1 MPCSKIGSEGGRTM
15 KLFKRKAAPPPF
27 PADRYEP
34 VLRRSI
40 CTGETT
46 ACVRERETGKLHDL
60 MLIRSEQELKQ
71 FAADYGV
78 DPSEVKT
85 VY

>member
-1 MPCSKIGSEGGRTM
+1 MPCRKIGSEGGRTM
-15 KLFKRKAAPPPF
+15 KLFKRKAAPLPF

-46 ACVRERETGKLHDL
+46 ACVRER
-60 MLIRSEQELKQ
+60 
-71 FAADYGV
+71 
-78 DPSEVKT
+78 
-85 VY
+85 

>member
-1 MPCSKIGSEGGRTM
+1 M
-15 KLFKRKAAPPPF
+15 KLFKKKTPPLLF
-27 PADRYEP
+27 PPDRYEP

-46 ACVRERETGKLHDL
+46 ACARERETGKVHDL
-60 MLIRSEQELKQ
+60 MLIRTEQDLKQ
-71 FAADYGV
+71 FAKDYGV
-78 DPSEVKT
+78 DPSEIKT

>member
-1 MPCSKIGSEGGRTM
+1 M
-15 KLFKRKAAPPPF
+15 KLFKSKMPPEVPF

-46 ACVRERETGKLHDL
+46 ACVRERKTGKLYEL
-60 MLIRSEQELKQ
+60 LLIRSEQELKQ
-71 FAADYGV
+71 FAKDYGV
-78 DPSEVKT
+78 DPSEIPT

>member
-1 MPCSKIGSEGGRTM
+1 M
-15 KLFKRKAAPPPF
+15 KLFKSRSPAPLPIPP
-27 PADRYEP
+27 DRYEP

-46 ACVRERETGKLHDL
+46 ACARERETGKLHEL
-60 MLIRSEQELKQ
+60 MLIRTEQDLKQ
-71 FAADYGV
+71 FAKDYGV
-78 DPSEVKT
+78 DPNEIPT

>member
-1 MPCSKIGSEGGRTM
+1 M
-15 KLFKRKAAPPPF
+15 KLFRRKTQPNPF
-27 PADRYEP
+27 PPDRYEP

-46 ACVRERETGKLHDL
+46 ACVRERETGKVHDL
-60 MLIRSEQELKQ
+60 LLIRTEQDLKQ

-78 DPSEVKT
+78 GPSEIPT
-85 VY
+85 IY

>member
-1 MPCSKIGSEGGRTM
+1 M
-15 KLFKRKAAPPPF
+15 KLFKRKSPPPF
-27 PADRYEP
+27 PPDRYEP

-46 ACVRERETGKLHDL
+46 ACVRERESGKLHEL
-60 MLIRSEQELKQ
+60 MLIRTEQDLKQ
-71 FAADYGV
+71 FAADFGV
-78 DPSEVKT
+78 EPNEIPT

>member
-1 MPCSKIGSEGGRTM
+1 M
-15 KLFKRKAAPPPF
+15 KLLKRKTPPPPF
-27 PADRYEP
+27 PPERFEP

-46 ACVRERETGKLHDL
+46 ACVRERATGKLHDL
-60 MLIRSEQELKQ
+60 MLIRTEQELRS
-71 FAADYGV
+71 FAKEYGV
-78 DPSEVKT
+78 DPAQIPT

>member
-1 MPCSKIGSEGGRTM
+1 M
-15 KLFKRKAAPPPF
+15 KLFRHKSPALPPF
-27 PADRYEP
+27 PPDQYEP

-46 ACVRERETGKLHDL
+46 ACARERATGKLHEL
-60 MLIRSEQELKQ
+60 MLIRTEQDLKQ

-78 DPSEVKT
+78 DPSEIKT

>member
-1 MPCSKIGSEGGRTM
+1 M
-15 KLFKRKAAPPPF
+15 KLFKRSVPEPLPF
-27 PADRYEP
+27 PPNRYEP

-46 ACVRERETGKLHDL
+46 ACARERETGKLHEL
-60 MLIRSEQELKQ
+60 MLIRTEQDLKQ
-71 FAADYGV
+71 FAKDYGV
-78 DPSEVKT
+78 DPSEIQT

>member
-1 MPCSKIGSEGGRTM
+1 M
-15 KLFKRKAAPPPF
+15 KLFKRTSPEPLPF
-27 PADRYEP
+27 PPDRYEP

-46 ACVRERETGKLHDL
+46 ACARERATGKLHEL
-60 MLIRSEQELKQ
+60 MLIRTEQDLKQ
-71 FAADYGV
+71 FAKDYGV
-78 DPSEVKT
+78 DPSEIPT

>member
-1 MPCSKIGSEGGRTM
+1 M
-15 KLFKRKAAPPPF
+15 KLFKRSVPELLPF
-27 PADRYEP
+27 PPDRYEP

-46 ACVRERETGKLHDL
+46 ACARERATGKLHEL
-60 MLIRSEQELKQ
+60 MLIRTEQDLKQ
-71 FAADYGV
+71 FAKDYGV
-78 DPSEVKT
+78 DPSEIQT

>member
-1 MPCSKIGSEGGRTM
+1 MGSEGGRTM
-15 KLFKRKAAPPPF
+15 KFFRHKSPAPLPF
-27 PADRYEP
+27 PPDRYEP

-46 ACVRERETGKLHDL
+46 ACARERATGKLHEL
-60 MLIRSEQELKQ
+60 MLIRTEQDLKQ

>member
-1 MPCSKIGSEGGRTM
+1 M
-15 KLFKRKAAPPPF
+15 KLFKRNSPEPLPF
-27 PADRYEP
+27 PPDRYEP

-46 ACVRERETGKLHDL
+46 ACARERETGKLHEHKL
-60 MLIRSEQELKQ
+60 NRTEQDLKQ
-71 FAADYGV
+71 FAKDYGV
-78 DPSEVKT
+78 DPSEIQT